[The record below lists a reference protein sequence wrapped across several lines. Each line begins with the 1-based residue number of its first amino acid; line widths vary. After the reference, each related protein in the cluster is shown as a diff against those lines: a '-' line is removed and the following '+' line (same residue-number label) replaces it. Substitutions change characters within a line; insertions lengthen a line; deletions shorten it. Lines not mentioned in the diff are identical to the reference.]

1 MDRYG
6 LICRSFY
13 ENPDVTQRELASI
26 LNLSL
31 GTVNKLLG
39 DCLEEAFLMTD
50 MDTGKYLLTE
60 QGLKYLEQFKV
71 DGAVITA
78 AGFGSRFVPLTF
90 ETPKGLLEVF
100 GERMIE
106 RQIKQLHEA
115 GITDITIIVGYL
127 KEKFEYLIDKY
138 QVKLL
143 YNPEYATKNNLATI
157 YHARELFRGRN
168 MSRTTGFEIICT
180 ISMSAARGTLP
191 FTWMVKR
198 QSGVFL
204 LIKRDVSH
212 RCRSVGMIPGSC
224 MDLRSSRVIFPT
236 S

>member
-1 MDRYG
+1 M
-6 LICRSFY
+6 
-13 ENPDVTQRELASI
+13 
-26 LNLSL
+26 
-31 GTVNKLLG
+31 
-39 DCLEEAFLMTD
+39 
-50 MDTGKYLLTE
+50 
-60 QGLKYLEQFKV
+60 

-143 YNPEYATKNNLATI
+143 YNPEYATKNNWLRLPSRRAVPRSQYVCACLGQRI
-157 YHARELFRGRN
+157 RNNMYHKYECGAWYSSVYMDGETSEWCLSSNKKGRI
-168 MSRTTGFEIICT
+168 T
-180 ISMSAARGTLP
+180 
-191 FTWMVKR
+191 
-198 QSGVFL
+198 
-204 LIKRDVSH
+204 
-212 RCRSVGMIPGSC
+212 SVPG
-224 MDLRSSRVIFPT
+224 RWA
-236 S
+236 